1 VKATRSAAPAH
12 RIRRVDDYT
21 SAVAR
26 RRSDALLDALGTV
39 APGKPLR
46 EGLDRIL
53 QSKMGALIVIGD
65 GPEVLNI
72 CSGGFLLDAAFS
84 PQRLSELAK
93 MDGAII
99 LAPDASRIARA
110 NVHLVPNPNVPT
122 SETGTRH
129 RTAERVARS
138 IEVPVISVSEDMAII
153 ACYVGDQKH
162 PLEPIPRLLD
172 RANQALQT
180 LERYKNRLDEV
191 SSALS
196 ELEVEDV
203 VSLRDVVVLL
213 QRTEMLMRIAEEID
227 EYIVELGADGRLVRL
242 QLEEV
247 LGGIGDERRMV
258 MRDYFNEGD
267 DWPLADAMATL
278 AELDTEALLDLKAV
292 AEVLHLPQGAGDLD
306 LSLQPRGYRLLSRIP
321 RIPEPIIDHIVEH
334 FGTLSKIMR
343 ATIDDLD
350 DVEGVGDTRAKTIKE
365 GLSKLAESSIL
376 DRYS

>member
-1 VKATRSAAPAH
+1 
-12 RIRRVDDYT
+12 
-21 SAVAR
+21 VAR

-196 ELEVEDV
+196 ELEVEDI

-258 MRDYFNEGD
+258 MRDYFNEAD
-267 DWPLADAMATL
+267 DWPLAEAMATL
-278 AELDTEALLDLKAV
+278 AELDTEELLDLKAV
-292 AEVLHLPQGAGDLD
+292 AAVLHLPQGAGDLD
-306 LSLQPRGYRLLSRIP
+306 LGLQPRGYRLLSRIP
-321 RIPEPIIDHIVEH
+321 RIPEPIVDHIVDH

-376 DRYS
+376 DRYA